1 MVPLSSGNT
10 GQGALVPT
18 LKQPGEWGD
27 RSRRVEN
34 IDKKAN
40 FVSSGG
46 STSGSGKHWVMK
58 GEEYEYKPPA
68 LLAFG
73 QLVCSPLGRPSTP
86 PSSLEC
92 LRFSGKGTNAI
103 LLILLGGR
111 TVTVACFFSKYITS
125 PSPSNGVYL
134 AIWGNITI
142 LFSSIGN
149 FANCG
154 RSTCK

>member
-1 MVPLSSGNT
+1 M
-10 GQGALVPT
+10 
-18 LKQPGEWGD
+18 
-27 RSRRVEN
+27 EN

-40 FVSSGG
+40 VVSSGG
-46 STSGSGKHWVMK
+46 STSGSGKENIGVMK
-58 GEEYEYKPPA
+58 GEEYEYEPPA

-111 TVTVACFFSKYITS
+111 TVTVALVSSLHLQVRPTVSTLPSGGISQSSFLALGTS
-125 PSPSNGVYL
+125 RTAAEAHASDVLLYHINRPRSHGHGPSGQVASAPEMV
-134 AIWGNITI
+134 
-142 LFSSIGN
+142 
-149 FANCG
+149 
-154 RSTCK
+154 